1 MKSIYSIYGL
11 LILLLCGCS
20 DFLSEYSQDQVR
32 AKTVTDFDEVLLG
45 SVYIQ
50 PAGTT
55 TTLLRTSSAVAYFNI
70 MDDDVN
76 TVRAESGSTGST
88 VWSAYNKY
96 QLLMEATYGYYTWQM
111 DVRVKPDGTNGAED
125 NVTYNDLYTRINYTN
140 VIIDELA
147 DVDPE
152 DEEDA
157 LKKNRVLGEAH
168 FLRAQFYFILANI
181 YGAPYAPSTAANTLA
196 VPLKLTAYVEHDRD
210 KDTQFER
217 ATLDRVYAQIVE
229 DLNTA
234 ITYFQQGEQFPSRK
248 IYRANEEAAQLL
260 LSRVYLYMQDW
271 ESARAAADAF
281 LKMDVQLVPIGSALT
296 SPFLTEDN
304 NEVLFSQS
312 PQHLQNIF
320 TAVAPDFCVSS
331 DLYNL
336 YEEGDNRSSFFQLIS
351 SDSIALVNKLDMEEN
366 QDHRVSD
373 ALTLRTAE
381 GYLNMAEACAMLDD
395 PEANTYL
402 NTLRR
407 NRISNYTDQT
417 YSGDELIEQVRLE
430 RRKELCFEGHR
441 WFDLRRYTVCERL
454 PYHKNI
460 RHDYHIYD
468 ADGNYTSSRAFMLRE
483 DETNVWTFML
493 PETVL
498 EFDRV
503 PMTNNERDVREELE
517 FDDEEDDGE

>member
-1 MKSIYSIYGL
+1 MKSIYSVYGL
-11 LILLLCGCS
+11 LIFLFCGCS

-50 PAGTT
+50 PASTNQ
-55 TTLLRTSSAVAYFNI
+55 TLLRTSSAVAYFNI
-70 MDDDVN
+70 MDDDVS

-88 VWSAYNKY
+88 AWSAYTKY
-96 QLLMEATYGYYTWQM
+96 QTLMEGTYGYYTWQM
-111 DVRVKPDGTNGAED
+111 DVRRKPDGTNGAED

-157 LKKNRVLGEAH
+157 LKKNRVLGESH

-181 YGAPYAPSTAANTLA
+181 YGAPYAPSTAASTLA
-196 VPLKLTAYVEHDRD
+196 VPLKLTAYVEHVNG
-210 KDTQFER
+210 KKTQFER
-217 ATLDRVYAQIVE
+217 ATLDKVYAQIVE
-229 DLNTA
+229 DLKTA
-234 ITYFQQGEQFPSRK
+234 ITYFQQGEQLPTRK
-248 IYRANEEAAQLL
+248 TYRANEEAAQLL

-271 ESARAAADAF
+271 ESARTAAETF

-336 YEEGDNRSSFFQLIS
+336 YEEGDNRASFFQVTS

-366 QDHRVSD
+366 MDHRISD

-407 NRISNYTDQT
+407 NRISNYVDQSYT
-417 YSGDELIEQVRLE
+417 GDELIEQVRLE

-454 PYHKNI
+454 PYHKSI

-468 ADGNYTSSRAFMLRE
+468 ADGNYSATRVFVLGE
-483 DETNVWTFML
+483 DETNVWTFL
-493 PETVL
+493 IPETVL
-498 EFDRV
+498 EFDTE
-503 PMTNNERDVREELE
+503 PMPNNEREEVEELE
-517 FDDEEDDGE
+517 DMNDGE